1 MKQCTKCK
9 TVKNRSDF
17 YKCTSQ
23 SDGLNYW
30 CKQCMKSHFD
40 SKKAS
45 KSDYDKS
52 RYELK
57 KEEIRSK
64 NIKWKKENKDKILK
78 YNKEYIAIRNKHVRQ
93 ATPKWLSD
101 EQKKQIVDF
110 YQNRPNGY
118 HVDHIMPIRGKNSCG
133 LHVPWNL
140 QYLPAIEN
148 LKKGNRYVK

>member
-1 MKQCTKCK
+1 
-9 TVKNRSDF
+9 
-17 YKCTSQ
+17 
-23 SDGLNYW
+23 
-30 CKQCMKSHFD
+30 MKSHFD